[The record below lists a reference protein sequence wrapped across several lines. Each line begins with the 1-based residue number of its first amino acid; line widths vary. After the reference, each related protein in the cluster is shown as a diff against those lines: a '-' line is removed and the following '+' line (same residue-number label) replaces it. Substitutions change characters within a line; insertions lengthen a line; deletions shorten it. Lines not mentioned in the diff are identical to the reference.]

1 MLSILAPSSAP
12 TRSLGRMRKIAV
24 SSLFGFCA
32 ALASASEPALTLDE
46 AIRLALSAS
55 ASAKASRASVDA
67 STQAAARAGQLPDP
81 MLKVGIDNLPVT
93 GPDKFS
99 PTADFMTMRR
109 IGVEQQW
116 VSRDKRQARSARA
129 QRTVEVNEGAFLE
142 KVASVREETGKAWLN
157 VLYRQRALRLA
168 KLIENEMQQDLG
180 AVAAAHR
187 GAKASASDVV
197 QAKMELI
204 QSRDDINAAEQGLDT
219 ALTGIRRWTRLDVTA
234 VEDMAPELTAHV
246 PNIPSSELEKYHPAV
261 LNARRSINL
270 ADAETTVAVQ
280 ERSPDWSFEA
290 GFAQRGSQYS
300 NMVSF
305 GVSIPLTLNR
315 AQRQDRDI
323 AEKSALGTKARLEY
337 EDALIDMQSEIHAL
351 SSQLASTKSRIAQ
364 LKAELL
370 PAAAEQVEL
379 ATAAYRSGAGTLTSV
394 FKAKRVSL
402 EKRLQVNELEKEA
415 ALLWANLELHV
426 IPHDMVTEMRAG
438 K

>member
-1 MLSILAPSSAP
+1 MLSVFTPSRAAA
-12 TRSLGRMRKIAV
+12 RSLGRIRTVALFSLLVV
-24 SSLFGFCA
+24 SSG
-32 ALASASEPALTLDE
+32 LASASETALTLDE
-46 AIRLALSAS
+46 AIRLAVSAS

-67 STQAAARAGQLPDP
+67 STQAAARADQLPDP

-129 QRTVEVNEGAFLE
+129 QRAVEASEGAFLE
-142 KVASVREETGKAWLN
+142 KVASVREETGKEWLV
-157 VLYRQRALRLA
+157 VLYKQRALRLA

-197 QAKMELI
+197 QARMELI
-204 QSRDDINAAEQGLDT
+204 QSRDDIKAAEQGLDT
-219 ALTGIRRWTRLDVTA
+219 ALIGLRRWTRLDVTA
-234 VEDMAPELTAHV
+234 VEDIAPEFAAHV

-270 ADAETTVAVQ
+270 ADAETAVAVQ
-280 ERSPDWSFEA
+280 ERSPDWAFEA

-351 SSQLASTKSRIAQ
+351 SSQLTSTKSRIAQ
-364 LKAELL
+364 LTSELL

-379 ATAAYRSGAGTLTSV
+379 ATAAYRSGSGSLTSV
-394 FKAKRVSL
+394 FKAKRISL

-426 IPHDMVTEMRAG
+426 ITDEVATEMRAV

>member
-1 MLSILAPSSAP
+1 MHSVLTPSRAAA
-12 TRSLGRMRKIAV
+12 RSLGRMRTVALFSLFVV
-24 SSLFGFCA
+24 SSG
-32 ALASASEPALTLDE
+32 LASASEPALTLDE
-46 AIRLALSAS
+46 AIRLAVSAS
-55 ASAKASRASVDA
+55 ASAKASRASVEA
-67 STQAAARAGQLPDP
+67 STQVAARADQLPDP

-93 GPDKFS
+93 GPDRFS

-129 QRTVEVNEGAFLE
+129 QRAVEANEGVFLE
-142 KVASVREETGKAWLN
+142 KVASVREETGKAWLV
-157 VLYRQRALRLA
+157 VLYKQRALRLA

-197 QAKMELI
+197 QARMELF
-204 QSRDDINAAEQGLDT
+204 QSKDDINAAEQGLDA
-219 ALTGIRRWTRLDVTA
+219 ALIGLRRWTRLDVTA
-234 VEDMAPELTAHV
+234 VADKAPELIVHV
-246 PNIPSSELEKYHPAV
+246 PNIPPAELEKFHPAV
-261 LNARRSINL
+261 LNARRSISL
-270 ADAETTVAVQ
+270 ADAETGVAVQ
-280 ERSPDWSFEA
+280 ERKPDWSFEA

-305 GVSIPLTLNR
+305 GVSIPITVNR

-337 EDALIDMQSEIHAL
+337 EDALVDMQSQIQAL
-351 SSQLASTKSRIAQ
+351 SSQLANTKNRIAQ
-364 LKAELL
+364 LKSELL

-379 ATAAYRSGAGTLTSV
+379 ATAAYRSGSGSLTGV
-394 FKAKRVSL
+394 FKARRISL
-402 EKRLQVNELEKEA
+402 EKQLQVNELEKEA

-426 IPHDMVTEMRAG
+426 ISHDMTFATEAG

>member
-1 MLSILAPSSAP
+1 MHSVLTPSREGACSPGRARAVALFSLIVLSS
-12 TRSLGRMRKIAV
+12 
-24 SSLFGFCA
+24 GF
-32 ALASASEPALTLDE
+32 ALASPQALTLDE
-46 AIRLALSAS
+46 AIRLAVSAS

-67 STQAAARAGQLPDP
+67 STQAAARADQLPDP

-116 VSRDKRQARSARA
+116 VSRDKRQARLARA
-129 QRTVEVNEGAFLE
+129 QRAVEANEGAFLE
-142 KVASVREETGKAWLN
+142 KVASVREETGKAWLV

-168 KLIENEMQQDLG
+168 TLIENEMQQDLG

-204 QSRDDINAAEQGLDT
+204 QSRDDIKAAEQGLET
-219 ALTGIRRWTRLDVTA
+219 ALIGLRRWTRLDVTA
-234 VEDMAPELTAHV
+234 VEDIAPEFTALV

-270 ADAETTVAVQ
+270 ADAETTVAVK

-290 GFAQRGSQYS
+290 AFAQRGSQYS

-305 GVSIPLTLNR
+305 GVSIPFTVNR

-337 EDALIDMQSEIHAL
+337 EDALIDMQSQIQAQ
-351 SSQLASTKSRIAQ
+351 STQLASMKTRIAQ
-364 LKAELL
+364 LKSELL

-379 ATAAYRSGAGTLTSV
+379 AKAAYRSGSGSLTSV
-394 FKAKRVSL
+394 FKAKRISL

-426 IPHDMVTEMRAG
+426 IPHDVATEMRAV

>member
-1 MLSILAPSSAP
+1 MHSVFTPSRAAA
-12 TRSLGRMRKIAV
+12 RSLGRMRTVALFSLFVV
-24 SSLFGFCA
+24 SSS
-32 ALASASEPALTLDE
+32 LASAGEPALTLDE
-46 AIRLALSAS
+46 AIRLAVSAS

-67 STQAAARAGQLPDP
+67 STQAAARADQLPDP

-109 IGVEQQW
+109 IGVEQKW
-116 VSRDKRQARSARA
+116 VSRDKRQARLARA
-129 QRTVEVNEGAFLE
+129 QRAVEANEGAFLE
-142 KVASVREETGKAWLN
+142 KVASVREETGKAWLV

-197 QAKMELI
+197 QARMELI
-204 QSRDDINAAEQGLDT
+204 QSTDDIKAAEQGLDT
-219 ALTGIRRWTRLDVTA
+219 ALIGLRRWTRLDVTA
-234 VEDMAPELTAHV
+234 VEDIAPEFTSHV
-246 PNIPSSELEKYHPAV
+246 PNIPSSELEKYQPAV

-270 ADAETTVAVQ
+270 ADAETTVAVK

-290 GFAQRGSQYS
+290 AFAQRGSQYS

-305 GVSIPLTLNR
+305 GVSIPFTVNR

-337 EDALIDMQSEIHAL
+337 EDALIDMQSQIQAQ
-351 SSQLASTKSRIAQ
+351 STQLTSMKTRIAQ
-364 LKAELL
+364 LKSELL

-379 ATAAYRSGAGTLTSV
+379 ATAAYRSGSGSLTSV
-394 FKAKRVSL
+394 FKAKRISL

-415 ALLWANLELHV
+415 ALLWAILELHV
-426 IPHDMVTEMRAG
+426 IPHDVATEMRAVR
-438 K
+438 